1 MKTRMLIRKGIL
13 MMKKWFLALLFLC
26 LMLPAAA
33 FAFEKPDYIE
43 EDIPSEPQ
51 WTAENRVQTRIR
63 KVKDMKSKDWLA
75 RVEVTDRVNV
85 YWWSEEWCICEFKGD
100 IGYMPTER
108 LWNFVQI
115 TDALLPASTP
125 VEGIATMTEE
135 VFLSVEKYSG
145 NTALVGHQICAQESG
160 LIPMMRLTTTLPEGS
175 FTFEPFVPA
184 EEAQPGDA
192 IYGFTTFYNADLGGR
207 LPENRDFNL
216 ELAAERLQGV
226 TIAPGEKF
234 SFNEYCGP
242 YKKSN
247 GYLKA
252 KNVSKDGYGYGGG
265 VCQVSTTIFC
275 AIGGIDYTLEE
286 WQLHSY
292 AGVKYVPRNLDAAVS
307 TYRDFAF
314 TNDEAFSLDMQV
326 SAYGGVLTVIFRR
339 AAEEIPAETT
349 ESAAE

>member
-1 MKTRMLIRKGIL
+1 
-13 MMKKWFLALLFLC
+13 MKKLLLLMLLLC
-26 LMLPAAA
+26 LLPATVVAL
-33 FAFEKPDYIE
+33 EKPDYIE

-63 KVKDMKSKDWLA
+63 KVKDMKSKDWLG
-75 RVEVTDRVNV
+75 RVEVTNRVNV
-85 YWWSEEWCICEFKGD
+85 YWWSETWCICEFGGD

-108 LWNFVQI
+108 LWNFVQVA
-115 TDALLPASTP
+115 DSLMPGSTP
-125 VEGIATMTEE
+125 VEGVATIKED
-135 VFLSVEKYSG
+135 VFLSVESYSG
-145 NTALVGHQICAQESG
+145 NNVRAGQQLCVQESG
-160 LIPMMRLTTTLPEGS
+160 LVPMMRLTTMLPEGS

-207 LPENRDFNL
+207 YPENRDYNL

-226 TIAPGEKF
+226 TIQPGGKF
-234 SFNEYCGP
+234 SFNEHCGP
-242 YKKSN
+242 YWKSN

-275 AIGGIDYTLEE
+275 AVGGIDYTLDE

-307 TYRDFAF
+307 TYRDFSF
-314 TNDEAFSLDMQV
+314 INDEAFPLDMQV
-326 SAYGGVLTVIFRR
+326 LAQDGVLTVIFRR
-339 AAEEIPAETT
+339 GAE
-349 ESAAE
+349 